1 MAPFKLDNILI
12 IYPKSETTL
21 VQFGLNDETFTVPE
35 FEIPTKIYKSIDNNN
50 QYFSTPEYR
59 TYEIFPIRN
68 GSIVNLNAFLQF
80 LKLVYGSILS
90 KIKNDS
96 RNNDNSNNNSN
107 SNNNIVLPDLTN
119 IPIFIISNYSWTNF
133 QIEKITQFSFEH
145 LKFNNL
151 YLLSNSLATTYALI
165 SQPNSIVID
174 IGANHTDIVPIID
187 YISLNHLAYKLK
199 FGGNHINK
207 TLQKLLPQFDNE
219 TIEILK
225 KSNIFEVVNDDM
237 KRLHNIGI
245 LSTPN
250 DASSGFGGEGDDL
263 LDGSL
268 NVVDIVTSN
277 RDTREILAE
286 REKLK
291 NEKHKN
297 VKNTELEFNTFWDQ
311 NGNELPVGK
320 ERFQGCDDLISKISE
335 MVGFVMQ
342 NVQDIGKVK
351 LAWDNIIITGATSS
365 IEGFKEGL
373 LAQLIKDHLIIEPEE
388 ERNKREKEL
397 LDSLPNYKRNR
408 NKFMDSSFI
417 PNVEYSQVPNSIK
430 LAKYPEYFPNWKK
443 CGYAEIPFL
452 GAQILAKQIFTH
464 SRDVLYITRER
475 YEEVGPSCIW
485 DIQL

>member
-35 FEIPTKIYKSIDNNN
+35 FEIPTKIYKSIDNDN

-59 TYEIFPIRN
+59 TFEIFPIRN
-68 GSIVNLNAFLQF
+68 GSIVNLDAFLQF
-80 LKLVYGSILS
+80 LKLVYGSVLS
-90 KIKNDS
+90 KIKNDNDN
-96 RNNDNSNNNSN
+96 NND
-107 SNNNIVLPDLTN
+107 IILPDLTN
-119 IPIFIISNYSWTNF
+119 IPILMISNYAWTNF
-133 QIEKITQFSFEH
+133 QMEKIIQFSFEH

-151 YLLSNSLATTYALI
+151 YLLPNSLATTYALI

-207 TLQKLLPQFDNE
+207 TLRKLLPQFDNE

-245 LSTPN
+245 LNNPN
-250 DASSGFGGEGDDL
+250 DPPNSLTGDDDGL
-263 LDGSL
+263 RDGSI
-268 NVVDIVTSN
+268 NVVEIVTSN
-277 RDTREILAE
+277 RDPREILAE

-297 VKNTELEFNTFWDQ
+297 VKNTDLEFNTFWDQ
-311 NGNELPVGK
+311 NGNELSVGK

-342 NVQDIGKVK
+342 NVQDVSKVK
-351 LAWDNIIITGATSS
+351 LAWDNIIVTGATSS
-365 IEGFKEGL
+365 IEGFK
-373 LAQLIKDHLIIEPEE
+373 K
-388 ERNKREKEL
+388 
-397 LDSLPNYKRNR
+397 
-408 NKFMDSSFI
+408 
-417 PNVEYSQVPNSIK
+417 
-430 LAKYPEYFPNWKK
+430 
-443 CGYAEIPFL
+443 GY
-452 GAQILAKQIFTH
+452 
-464 SRDVLYITRER
+464 
-475 YEEVGPSCIW
+475 
-485 DIQL
+485 

>member
-21 VQFGLNDETFTVPE
+21 LQFGLNDETFTIPE
-35 FEIPTKIYKSIDNNN
+35 FEIPTKIYKSIDNDN

-59 TYEIFPIRN
+59 THEICPIRN

-90 KIKNDS
+90 KIKNNNNTS
-96 RNNDNSNNNSN
+96 SNDNNTF
-107 SNNNIVLPDLTN
+107 LPDLTN
-119 IPIFIISNYSWTNF
+119 IPILIISNYSWTNF
-133 QIEKITQFSFEH
+133 QIEKIVQFSFEH

-151 YLLSNSLATTYALI
+151 FILPNSLATTYALI

-174 IGANHTDIVPIID
+174 IGAKHTDIVPVID
-187 YISLNHLAYKLK
+187 YISLNHIAYKLK
-199 FGGNHINK
+199 FGGDHINK
-207 TLQKLLPQFDNE
+207 TLQNLLPQFDEE

-225 KSNIFEVVNDDM
+225 KSSIFEVVNDDM
-237 KRLHNIGI
+237 KKLHNIGI
-245 LSTPN
+245 LNNNNNNGSVN
-250 DASSGFGGEGDDL
+250 GNNDDL

-268 NVVDIVTSN
+268 NIVDIVTSN

-297 VKNTELEFNTFWDQ
+297 VKNTDLEFNTFWDQ
-311 NGNELPVGK
+311 HGNELSVGK
-320 ERFQGCDDLISKISE
+320 ERFQGCDDLIMKISE

-342 NVQDIGKVK
+342 NVQDINKVK

-373 LAQLIKDHLIIEPEE
+373 LAQLIKDHLIIEPED
-388 ERNKREKEL
+388 ERNRREKEL
-397 LDSLPNYKRNR
+397 LDSLPHYKRNR
-408 NKFMDSSFI
+408 NKFMDSSI
-417 PNVEYSQVPNSIK
+417 VPTVEYNQVPNSIK

-443 CGYAEIPFL
+443 HGYAEIPFL
-452 GAQILAKQIFTH
+452 GAQIVAKQIFTH
-464 SRDVLYITRER
+464 SRDVLYITREK
-475 YEEVGPSCIW
+475 YEEIGPSCIW

>member
-1 MAPFKLDNILI
+1 MAPFKLDTILI

-35 FEIPTKIYKSIDNNN
+35 FEIPTKIYRSIDNNN

-68 GSIVNLNAFLQF
+68 GSIVNLNAFLHF

-90 KIKNDS
+90 KIKNNNNNNTS
-96 RNNDNSNNNSN
+96 TSNPTINDNIMLS
-107 SNNNIVLPDLTN
+107 DLTN
-119 IPIFIISNYSWTNF
+119 IPILIISNYAWSAF
-133 QIEKITQFSFEH
+133 QVEKIVQFSFEH

-207 TLQKLLPQFDNE
+207 TLQELLPQFDNE

-245 LSTPN
+245 LTNPN
-250 DASSGFGGEGDDL
+250 DNSNSLAGDGDDL

-297 VKNTELEFNTFWDQ
+297 VKNTDLEFNTFWDP
-311 NGNELPVGK
+311 NGNELSVGK
-320 ERFQGCDDLISKISE
+320 ERFQGCDDLILKISE

-342 NVQDIGKVK
+342 NVQDVNKVK
-351 LAWDNIIITGATSS
+351 LAWDNIIVTGATSS

-373 LAQLIKDHLIIEPEE
+373 LAQLIKDHLIIEPEDE
-388 ERNKREKEL
+388 KSKREKEL
-397 LDSLPNYKRNR
+397 LDSLPHYKRNR

-417 PNVEYSQVPNSIK
+417 PTIEYNQVPTSIK

-443 CGYAEIPFL
+443 HGYAEIPFL
-452 GAQILAKQIFTH
+452 GAQIVAKQIFTH
-464 SRDVLYITRER
+464 SRDVLYVTREK